1 MSDKSSHHLQK
12 QFLGRGCVDEP
23 SLQKNNPP
31 NPRTPI
37 FNVEN
42 SCLHWCELLSCRRPG
57 GKCKP
62 SLATLNLGVRGCAA
76 PVINSWG
83 HCEKWCELLSHYS
96 TPGGS
101 QSAPPKRTDR
111 QRACPWSPSVEP
123 RVQKLNRGVS
133 IGCIKASGRT
143 RGPARARAGA
153 PCGTQV
159 NNACNQNLSSPE
171 PSRTPWVNS
180 LGRPCAQPKP
190 CAQLH
195 FLLAGV

>member
-37 FNVEN
+37 FTVEN

-111 QRACPWSPSVEP
+111 QRACPWSPTVEP
-123 RVQKLNRGVS
+123 RVQNNSRTGYSKKGDLNRLHQS
-133 IGCIKASGRT
+133 LQEQQSHPSEILCF
-143 RGPARARAGA
+143 
-153 PCGTQV
+153 CGLR
-159 NNACNQNLSSPE
+159 C
-171 PSRTPWVNS
+171 
-180 LGRPCAQPKP
+180 C
-190 CAQLH
+190 
-195 FLLAGV
+195 

>member
-23 SLQKNNPP
+23 SLHKNNPP

-42 SCLHWCELLSCRRPG
+42 LCLHWCELLSCRRPG

-83 HCEKWCELLSHYS
+83 HCEKWCELSSHYS

-111 QRACPWSPSVEP
+111 QRACPWSPTVEP
-123 RVQKLNRGVS
+123 RVQ
-133 IGCIKASGRT
+133 
-143 RGPARARAGA
+143 
-153 PCGTQV
+153 
-159 NNACNQNLSSPE
+159 NN
-171 PSRTPWVNS
+171 SRTGYSKKGGSQSVAS
-180 LGRPCAQPKP
+180 KP
-190 CAQLH
+190 PGTTKPPVRNPLLLWLKV
-195 FLLAGV
+195 LLAVHISGV